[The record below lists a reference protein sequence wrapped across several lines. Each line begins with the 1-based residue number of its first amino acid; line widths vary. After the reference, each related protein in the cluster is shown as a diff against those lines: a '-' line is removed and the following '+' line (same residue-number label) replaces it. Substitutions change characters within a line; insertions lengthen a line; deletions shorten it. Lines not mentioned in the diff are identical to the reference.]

1 MQGLV
6 NLLLGASIDETMVR
20 CICLI
25 AIIDVVSGL
34 FCLIGNFYKR

>member
-25 AIIDVVSGL
+25 AIIDVVSGI
-34 FCLIGNFYKR
+34 FCLIGNLYKK